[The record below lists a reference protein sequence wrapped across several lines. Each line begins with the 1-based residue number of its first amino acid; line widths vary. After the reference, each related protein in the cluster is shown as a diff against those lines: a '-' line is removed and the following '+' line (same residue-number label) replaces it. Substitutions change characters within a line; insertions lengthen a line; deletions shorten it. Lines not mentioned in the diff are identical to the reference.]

1 MATAVHHA
9 VTVPSNFGNTNQCF
23 DPDTDSLFDFSQLP
37 SPTPPT
43 IPSHPSNAQPAI
55 TSPTNTVLDP
65 DDMQTPAKPSH
76 EYERFKQ
83 QTGLPT
89 GSIAGINPS
98 YTTGYSMYSSAAID
112 EMTLAGEPSMMGG
125 WNSGL
130 PMDMDLSMPSQ
141 PAFFYPSNGASQS
154 ADFVDP
160 STITQEQVQN
170 VRVWPGMHQQQAQQ
184 QAMAKAQAQAQ
195 QQRAQQLMQQRQQQ
209 AGQQQTRQQHMRNTS
224 SSPLSDAR
232 TEETIARVV
241 NQIRQQSQNN
251 ALAGANG
258 QNDLLPHI
266 IRAKKD
272 EDDMD
277 EDERLLASEAGK
289 KLSSKERRQLR
300 NKVSARAFRS
310 RRKEYIGQLEGE
322 IGAKTNEC
330 NDLRTQNRALME
342 ENARSRAF
350 IERLLRHQA
359 FTPFLE
365 ELSRD
370 ENLEAKPAMQTLS
383 ASTTPTPAPVRQN
396 QQFAAMSRPQV
407 GMTLVPETP
416 LDMSMLNLNS
426 NAWAMNS
433 GSSSFNYQQ
442 PQVFAVTDLPA
453 GPTNP
458 LDMDVISGK
467 GYSSLFAAEDDAS
480 HDQVKSD
487 YPVVERAM
495 PSEKPSPVEAEEDQD
510 PEFDLYNAAPVSTP
524 TVPAPTMEEHE
535 ALFGDVDSEKAFAHF
550 QLQISDEVAD
560 ELKMVRFRRQCARME
575 AVFER
580 VVALTSHLD
589 LCLDDPFSILYSF
602 AACTCTSVS
611 DIPLTVATLAS
622 IAAAIRRFT
631 TVTTLL
637 PPARNLGSRSARSAK
652 DKSKLHLLYKLSTRH
667 DDGNEPV
674 RKFAPDRPVGPP
686 ESGARLR
693 VYKQSPAPPTPRS
706 SFLKSLGL
714 SDDTHFHGPGLPILL
729 EPLRRPRRDNRVP
742 QTTSHDRVLAVR
754 RDSSKMASTVQMI
767 TSPTADTPG
776 TTLILQ
782 TQRQHYIFGTHGE
795 GTQRAMVE
803 QGLRMTKV
811 QNFFMTGKMDWHNA
825 GGLIGMTLTLADS
838 ATSAYDTLMEFHRKS
853 KNTKKFVEPPRP
865 KINVYGPPNLK
876 YALNTCRRYI
886 FRKGIPVIATEYKE
900 VPPRKDDQGAILPS
914 WQDEAIQ
921 VWALCMSPAR
931 KEMDPHR
938 EQQLAQLQEGF
949 ERSNSF
955 DEHFAPENESA
966 EEREARY
973 DRIRS
978 AVLNMMFNSKWSLDT
993 LVEQHIAKVEPPTA
1007 IFVRNSETNRIEQY
1021 RGPKPGSGET
1031 LPDIKVFTRTP
1042 WPGATVNNLPPTTP
1056 KTESLSYIVR
1066 SQSTRGTFDPKRAK
1080 ELGLKSGPQFGK
1092 LSKGQSVENEKG
1104 ETITPDMV
1112 IGPDR
1117 PGNGFAILDVPS
1129 ADYLET
1135 LHQREEFASEDVM
1148 KGVQI
1153 IYWVLGPGVSGH
1165 PSLQL
1170 FMDRFSQL
1178 EHIVSSVDECVN
1190 RLSFDSVAAQ
1200 TIRLSA
1206 IDPARYRLPQH
1217 DSKTLPQRSL
1227 YGLGSPGRINS
1238 LPNVTPADRG
1248 MKHSLMPNFRRHVE
1262 ALTDEEKLRRKEE
1275 QETPGVLELEVRA
1288 QMDEEVLRLAEE
1300 AQQAVK
1306 NDHEALSRWRQLLAR
1321 PDTEVITLG
1330 TGSACPSKYRN
1341 VSATLVRVPGV
1352 GNYLLDAG
1360 EGTVGQL
1367 QRVFGTDELV
1377 DVLRNLRMIWI
1388 SHLHADHHLG
1398 TVSVIREWYR
1408 AKHNSVP
1415 KYDHPSDSASLAAD
1429 ISSYGLSLVSHEGMI
1444 KWLSEYS
1451 LVEDFGYS
1459 RILPMEVSAVPRFEG
1474 TGSRLTYTSLNASGQ
1489 LNRRILLHPRDYP
1502 AVLGLTD
1509 LQACKVQHC
1518 HGAMAVSLTFPKAA
1532 ADSPSLHPLKVS
1544 YSGDCRP
1551 THTFTCIG
1559 RNSTVLVHE
1568 ATFDDELK
1576 GDALAKKHSTTSE
1589 ALAIG
1594 AQMHAKAVVLTHF
1607 SQRYQKLPVLQAVH
1621 DGEPDD
1627 LPRPRAP
1634 DDDEDEADVAPDV
1647 AAAALPPLDSARL
1660 SSRSTSN
1667 APSTATH
1674 EKVIKVRARD
1684 MKVAIAFD
1692 YMRVRIGDI
1701 AQMDKFHDALNRL
1714 LADEDEAETKTKT
1727 KTKTETETETG
1738 PVVNRN
1744 GKKTSGDEAGGGGR
1758 G

>member
-9 VTVPSNFGNTNQCF
+9 VTMPSNFGNANQCF

-43 IPSHPSNAQPAI
+43 ISRQPSSAQSAI
-55 TSPTNTVLDP
+55 TSPANTVLDG

-98 YTTGYSMYSSAAID
+98 YSTGYSMYSSTGID
-112 EMTLAGEPSMMGG
+112 EMSLMGESSMMGG

-130 PMDMDLSMPSQ
+130 AMDMDLSMSSQ
-141 PAFFYPSNGASQS
+141 PAFFYPSNDASQS
-154 ADFVDP
+154 SDFVDP
-160 STITQEQVQN
+160 SAITQEEVQN

-184 QAMAKAQAQAQ
+184 QALAKAQAQAQ

-209 AGQQQTRQQHMRNTS
+209 AGQQQSRQQHSRNTS

-272 EDDMD
+272 EEDMD
-277 EDERLLASEAGK
+277 EDERLLASEEGK

-330 NDLRTQNRALME
+330 NELRTQNRALME

-370 ENLEAKPAMQTLS
+370 EGLEAKPAMQTLS
-383 ASTTPTPAPVRQN
+383 GSTTPTPAPVRQN
-396 QQFAAMSRPQV
+396 QQFGAMSQPQV
-407 GMTLVPETP
+407 GMTLVPEAP

-426 NAWAMNS
+426 NSWAINN
-433 GSSSFNYQQ
+433 GSSSFSYQQ
-442 PQVFAVTDLPA
+442 PQVFAVTELPA

-467 GYSSLFAAEDDAS
+467 GYSSIFAAEDDAS
-480 HDQVKSD
+480 DKQAKAD

-495 PSEKPSPVEAEEDQD
+495 PAVKPSVVEAEQDED
-510 PEFDLYNAAPVSTP
+510 PEFDLYNSAPVSTSTATAH
-524 TVPAPTMEEHE
+524 TVDEHE
-535 ALFGDVDSEKAFAHF
+535 SLFGDITSEKVFAHF

-560 ELKMVRFRRQCARME
+560 ELKMARFQR
-575 AVFER
+575 
-580 VVALTSHLD
+580 H
-589 LCLDDPFSILYSF
+589 
-602 AACTCTSVS
+602 
-611 DIPLTVATLAS
+611 
-622 IAAAIRRFT
+622 
-631 TVTTLL
+631 
-637 PPARNLGSRSARSAK
+637 ARSAK
-652 DKSKLHLLYKLSTRH
+652 DQSKLHLLFKLSTRH
-667 DDGNEPV
+667 DNGTEPV
-674 RKFAPDRPVGPP
+674 RGFAPDRPVGPP

-693 VYKQSPAPPTPRS
+693 VYEQPPAPPTPRT

-714 SDDTHFHGPGLPILL
+714 SDDTHFHAPGLPALL
-729 EPLRRPRRDNRVP
+729 EPLRPPRRDNRIP
-742 QTTSHDRVLAVR
+742 QPDSHDGAPIVR

-782 TQRQHYIFGTHGE
+782 TQKQHYIFGTHAE

-838 ATSAYDTLMEFHRKS
+838 ATTAYDTVMELHRKS
-853 KNTKKFVEPPRP
+853 KNAKRLAEPPRP

-876 YALNTCRRYI
+876 HALNTCRRYI

-921 VWALCMSPAR
+921 VWALCVSPAR
-931 KEMDPHR
+931 RDTDPHR
-938 EQQLAQLQEGF
+938 ERQLAQLQEGF
-949 ERSNSF
+949 EQLNSF
-955 DEHFAPENESA
+955 EEHRAPENESA
-966 EEREARY
+966 DEREARY

-978 AVLNMMFNSKWSLDT
+978 AVLNMMFNSKWNLDT
-993 LVEQHIAKVEPPTA
+993 LVERHISEVEPPAA
-1007 IFVRNSETNRIEQY
+1007 IFVRNPETNRIEQY
-1021 RGPKPGSGET
+1021 RGPKPGSGEP
-1031 LPDIKVFTRTP
+1031 LPDITVLTRTP

-1056 KTESLSYIVR
+1056 KQESLSYIVR
-1066 SQSTRGTFDPKRAK
+1066 SQPTRGTFDPKRAK

-1092 LSKGQSVENEKG
+1092 LSKGQSVENDKG

-1112 IGPDR
+1112 IGPDK

-1129 ADYLET
+1129 VDYLET
-1135 LHQREEFASEDVM
+1135 LLQREELASEAVM
-1148 KGVQI
+1148 KDIKI

-1165 PSLQL
+1165 PSLQQ
-1170 FMDRFSQL
+1170 FMERFSQL
-1178 EHIVSSVDECVN
+1178 EHVVSSVDDCAN

-1206 IDPARYRLPQH
+1206 IDPARYRVPQH
-1217 DSKTLPQRSL
+1217 DLKTLPQRSL

-1238 LPNVTPADRG
+1238 LPNVTPAERG
-1248 MKHSLMPNFRRHVE
+1248 MKHSLMPNFKRKVE
-1262 ALTDEEKLRRKEE
+1262 ALTDDEQFRRKEE

-1300 AQQAVK
+1300 AQQAVTD
-1306 NDHEALSRWRQLLAR
+1306 DHEALDRWRKLVAR

-1352 GNYLLDAG
+1352 GNYLFDAG
-1360 EGTVGQL
+1360 EGTMGQL

-1377 DVLRNLRMIWI
+1377 DILRNLRMIWI

-1398 TVSVIREWYR
+1398 TASVIREWYR

-1415 KYDHPSDSASLAAD
+1415 KHDHPSDSASLAAD
-1429 ISSYGLSLVSHEGMI
+1429 ASSYGLSLVSHEGMI

-1459 RILPMEVSAVPRFEG
+1459 RILPLEISSVRRFED
-1474 TGSRLTYTSLNASGQ
+1474 TGSRLTYTSMTASGQ
-1489 LNRRILLHPRDYP
+1489 LGRRILLHPRDYP

-1518 HGAMAVSLTFPKAA
+1518 YGAMAVSLTFPR
-1532 ADSPSLHPLKVS
+1532 SPSDPPSLNPLKVS

-1551 THTFTCIG
+1551 AHTFTLIG
-1559 RNSTVLVHE
+1559 RNSTVLIHE
-1568 ATFDDELK
+1568 ATFDDELQ
-1576 GDALAKKHSTTSE
+1576 GDAIAKKHSTTSE

-1594 AQMHAKAVVLTHF
+1594 AQMDATAVVLTHF
-1607 SQRYQKLPVLQAVH
+1607 SQRYQKIPVLQTVQ
-1621 DGEPDD
+1621 DGEADD
-1627 LPRPRAP
+1627 LPSM
-1634 DDDEDEADVAPDV
+1634 DDADVQQDPDV
-1647 AAAALPPLDSARL
+1647 PAAASALPSDSARPPPSAV
-1660 SSRSTSN
+1660 SSRR
-1667 APSTATH
+1667 
-1674 EKVIKVRARD
+1674 EKVIKVHARN
-1684 MKVAIAFD
+1684 MKVGIAFD
-1692 YMRVRIGDI
+1692 YMRVQIGAL
-1701 AQMDKFHDALNRL
+1701 AQMEKFNAALTRL
-1714 LADEDEAETKTKT
+1714 LAADEEAEGVPVA
-1727 KTKTETETETG
+1727 ETDGE
-1738 PVVNRN
+1738 PVVNGN
-1744 GKKTSGDEAGGGGR
+1744 GKKTSEDEAGGGR
-1758 G
+1758 KKKSRRHN